1 MNRKKEKGFALVL
14 SLVLLLV
21 MSLMGGSLI
30 VITSSDHQSNN
41 NSDQYQQAFYV
52 AETGLLQGE
61 KWVVD
66 QYLGPWTEW
75 GDLPSAEEALGSS
88 ATGTTPAE
96 IAAWEAQKEAYNNAT
111 SAYHKH
117 KNNMTRFEYN
127 RGPPLNDTT
136 ISKDVK
142 TDCMKSF
149 KNLEYK
155 DNIVI
160 TGGGTLPKRTNFI
173 NIVGP
178 ILLNES
184 CTDYE
189 TCINYKADLLVEKT
203 DTDLGFAGKAADI
216 AEKEVKYLR
225 RFEYEFF
232 VTNVGPAAYT
242 GSGSSV
248 AKTTSSSD
256 SQGSAYKIY
265 ACGVFYGKSSTD
277 TNAHSGEVEILIPL
291 ETVIV
296 MPS

>member
-14 SLVLLLV
+14 SLVMLLV

-66 QYLGPWTEW
+66 QYLGPWTDW
-75 GDLPSAEEALGSS
+75 GDLPSAEEAVDP

-96 IAAWEAQKEAYNNAT
+96 IAAWEAQKEAYNNAK
-111 SAYHKH
+111 SAYTKH
-117 KNNMTRFEYN
+117 SNDMTRFEYD

-136 ISKDVK
+136 ISKDIK

-149 KNLEYK
+149 KNLEYE

-160 TGGGTLPKRTNFI
+160 TGGGTLPEKNNFI

-184 CTDYE
+184 CEDYE
-189 TCINYKADLLVEKT
+189 TCESYKTDLLLEKT
-203 DTDLGFAGKAADI
+203 DSDLGFADKADSI

-232 VTNVGPAAYT
+232 VTNVGPAAYK
-242 GSGSSV
+242 GSGSSI

-265 ACGVFYGKSSTD
+265 ACGIFYGKGST
-277 TNAHSGEVEILIPL
+277 TNDIHNGEVEMLIPL
-291 ETVIV
+291 ETIIV